1 MIVSLNLKTIV
12 LLFNKKLKLETL
24 SYAIKKSPKK
34 KKKSKLKIYAVNNYS
49 VKSNFYLKTIPFD
62 GSSYTWL

>member
-34 KKKSKLKIYAVNNYS
+34 KKSKLKIYAVNKYS
-49 VKSNFYLKTIPFD
+49 VKSNFYLKTIPLD